1 MAHRR
6 QACLAHGLGRVMFRE
21 RLALF
26 VLGGGF
32 DRALYRLP
40 DERLCLGL
48 GRRVLRASVILLL
61 CADDFADRLG
71 DIRCAAVGA
80 VGRRGGRV
88 NTWSTEDV
96 AWSSN

>member
-1 MAHRR
+1 
-6 QACLAHGLGRVMFRE
+6 MFRE

-26 VLGGGF
+26 VLGGDF

-40 DERLCLGL
+40 HERLCLGL

-71 DIRCAAVGA
+71 DVGCAAVGA
-80 VGRRGGRV
+80 VGRRGGRGDA
-88 NTWSTEDV
+88 WATEDV
-96 AWSSN
+96 AWSSS